1 MDLKT
6 ESDAL
11 RKVPMFAKLEP
22 SKLRLLAFTS
32 QLLTFED
39 GEILFEQ
46 GDPSDSTYVVLD
58 GDMEVLV
65 GAGDKIDVAGVL
77 GINELVGEM
86 GVLANAPRSATI
98 RARGQVVA
106 LRIEADL
113 FLDLIAE
120 NASVAL
126 DVMRQLSEKL
136 ARSHRQY
143 EELQLEVNLS
153 GDNVGGTTYLDD

>member
-98 RARGQVVA
+98 RR
-106 LRIEADL
+106 
-113 FLDLIAE
+113 
-120 NASVAL
+120 
-126 DVMRQLSEKL
+126 
-136 ARSHRQY
+136 
-143 EELQLEVNLS
+143 
-153 GDNVGGTTYLDD
+153 

>member
-11 RKVPMFAKLEP
+11 RKVPMFAKLEQ

-39 GEILFEQ
+39 DEILFEQ
-46 GDPSDSTYVVLD
+46 GDPSDSAYVVLD

-65 GAGDKIDVAGVL
+65 GSGEEIEVAGVL

-106 LRIEADL
+106 LHIRLQKL
-113 FLDLIAE
+113 F
-120 NASVAL
+120 
-126 DVMRQLSEKL
+126 
-136 ARSHRQY
+136 
-143 EELQLEVNLS
+143 
-153 GDNVGGTTYLDD
+153 

>member
-39 GEILFEQ
+39 NEILFEQ
-46 GDPSDSTYVVLD
+46 GDPSDSAYVVLD

-65 GAGDKIDVAGVL
+65 GSGDEIDVAGVL

-106 LRIEADL
+106 LRIESDL

-126 DVMRQLSEKL
+126 DVMRQLSAKL
-136 ARSHRQY
+136 ARSHRKY
-143 EELQLEVNLS
+143 EALQLETRQN
-153 GDNVGGTTYLDD
+153 GQNVGGSTYLDE

>member
-6 ESDAL
+6 EADAL
-11 RKVPMFAKLEP
+11 RKVPMFTKLEP

-32 QLLTFED
+32 QLLTFD
-39 GEILFEQ
+39 DDEILFNK

-65 GAGDKIDVAGVL
+65 GSGEDVEVAGVL
-77 GINELVGEM
+77 GINALVGEM
-86 GVLANAPRSATI
+86 GVIANAPRSATI

-113 FLDLIAE
+113 FLELLAE
-120 NASVAL
+120 NSSVAL
-126 DVMRQLSEKL
+126 DVMRQLSIKL

-143 EELQLEVNLS
+143 EELQLQTSRCGE
-153 GDNVGGTTYLDD
+153 NVGATTYVEE

>member
-11 RKVPMFAKLEP
+11 RKVPMFTKLDP

-32 QLLTFED
+32 QLLAFD
-39 GEILFEQ
+39 DDEILFNQ
-46 GDPSDSTYVVLD
+46 GDPSDSTYVVLE

-65 GAGDKIDVAGVL
+65 GSGDEIDVAGVL

-98 RARGQVVA
+98 RARGQVLA
-106 LRIEADL
+106 LRIEAEL
-113 FLDLIAE
+113 FLELLAE
-120 NASVAL
+120 NPSVAL
-126 DVMRQLSEKL
+126 DVMRQLSLKL
-136 ARSHRQY
+136 ARSHRMY
-143 EELQLEVNLS
+143 EELQLETVRS
-153 GDNVGGTTYLDD
+153 GENVGATTYVGE

>member
-1 MDLKT
+1 MDLNK
-6 ESDAL
+6 ESNAL

-39 GEILFEQ
+39 GEILFNK
-46 GDPSDSTYVVLD
+46 GDPSDGAYLVLD
-58 GDMEVLV
+58 GDVEVLV
-65 GAGDKIDVAGVL
+65 GSGDDVAVAGVL

-106 LRIEADL
+106 LRIETDS
-113 FLDLIAE
+113 FLDLLA
-120 NASVAL
+120 NNPSVSL
-126 DVMRQLSEKL
+126 DVMRQLSLKL
-136 ARSHRQY
+136 ALAHQRY
-143 EELQLEVNLS
+143 EELQLQTLGAGEHAGAS
-153 GDNVGGTTYLDD
+153 TYFER

>member
-11 RKVPMFAKLEP
+11 RKVPMFAKLDP

-46 GDPSDSTYVVLD
+46 GDPSDSAYLVLS
-58 GDMEVLV
+58 GEMEILV
-65 GAGDKIDVAGVL
+65 GTGDDIVVAEL
-77 GINELVGEM
+77 LEANDLVGEM

-98 RARGQVVA
+98 RSRGQVQA
-106 LRIEADL
+106 LRISGDM
-113 FLDLIAE
+113 FLDLLAE
-120 NASVAL
+120 NPSVAL

-136 ARSHRQY
+136 GRTHRQFENLR
-143 EELQLEVNLS
+143 EELRLIQS
-153 GDNVGGTTYLDD
+153 RSSDT

>member
-39 GEILFEQ
+39 DEILFEQ
-46 GDPSDSTYVVLD
+46 GDPSDSAYVVLD

-65 GAGDKIDVAGVL
+65 GSGDEIDVAGVL

-106 LRIEADL
+106 LRIESDM

-143 EELQLEVNLS
+143 EELQIETRHS
-153 GDNVGGTTYLDD
+153 GENVGGTTFLDQ

>member
-11 RKVPMFAKLEP
+11 RKVPMFTKLAP

-32 QLLTFED
+32 QLLTFD
-39 GEILFEQ
+39 DDEILFNQ
-46 GDPSDSTYVVLD
+46 GDPSDSAYVVLD

-65 GAGDKIDVAGVL
+65 GSGDDIDVAGVL

-98 RARGQVVA
+98 RARGQVLA
-106 LRIEADL
+106 LRIEAEL
-113 FLDLIAE
+113 FLELLAE
-120 NASVAL
+120 NPGVAL
-126 DVMRQLSEKL
+126 DVMRQLSLKL
-136 ARSHRQY
+136 ARSHRKY
-143 EELQLEVNLS
+143 EELQLETVRS
-153 GDNVGGTTYLDD
+153 GENVGGTTYVGE

>member
-11 RKVPMFAKLEP
+11 RKVPMFAKMDP

-32 QLLTFED
+32 QLLAFD
-39 GEILFEQ
+39 DDEILFNQ

-65 GAGDKIDVAGVL
+65 GSGDEIDVAGVL

-98 RARGQVVA
+98 RARGQVLA
-106 LRIEADL
+106 LRIEAEL
-113 FLDLIAE
+113 FLELLVE
-120 NASVAL
+120 NPGVAL
-126 DVMRQLSEKL
+126 DVMRQLSIKL
-136 ARSHRQY
+136 ARSHRKY
-143 EELQLEVNLS
+143 EQLQLETLRS
-153 GDNVGGTTYLDD
+153 GENVGATTYVEE

>member
-39 GEILFEQ
+39 DEILFEQ
-46 GDPSDSTYVVLD
+46 GDPSDSAYVVLD

-65 GAGDKIDVAGVL
+65 GSGDEIDVAGVL

-106 LRIEADL
+106 LRIESVL

-126 DVMRQLSEKL
+126 DVMRQLSAKL
-136 ARSHRQY
+136 TRSHRRY
-143 EELQLEVNLS
+143 EELQRETRQS
-153 GDNVGGTTYLDD
+153 GDNVGGSTFLGE

>member
-32 QLLTFED
+32 QLLTFDDE
-39 GEILFEQ
+39 EILFHQ
-46 GDPSDSTYVVLD
+46 GDPSDSTYLVLS

-65 GAGDKIDVAGVL
+65 AREDDFFVAGVL
-77 GINELVGEM
+77 GANSLVGEM

-98 RARGQVVA
+98 RARGPVVA
-106 LRIEADL
+106 LRIEADM
-113 FLDLIAE
+113 FLDLLAE
-120 NASVAL
+120 NPSVAL
-126 DVMRQLSEKL
+126 DVMRQLSDKL
-136 ARSHRQY
+136 ALSHRQY
-143 EELQLEVNLS
+143 EQLQQSLS
-153 GDNVGGTTYLDD
+153 GA

>member
-6 ESDAL
+6 EADAL
-11 RKVPMFAKLEP
+11 RKVPMFTKLDP

-32 QLLTFED
+32 QLLTFD
-39 GEILFEQ
+39 DDEILFNQ

-65 GAGDKIDVAGVL
+65 GSGDEIDVAGVL

-98 RARGQVVA
+98 RARGQVLA
-106 LRIEADL
+106 LRIEAEL
-113 FLDLIAE
+113 FLELLAE
-120 NASVAL
+120 NPSVAL
-126 DVMRQLSEKL
+126 DVMRQLSIKL
-136 ARSHRQY
+136 ARSHRKY
-143 EELQLEVNLS
+143 EQLQLETVRS
-153 GDNVGGTTYLDD
+153 GENVGATTYVEE

>member
-11 RKVPMFAKLEP
+11 GKIPMFAKLEP

-32 QLLTFED
+32 QSLTFDD
-39 GEILFEQ
+39 GEILFNQ
-46 GDPSDSTYVVLD
+46 GDPSDSAYVLLK
-58 GDMEVLV
+58 GDTEVLV
-65 GAGDKIDVAGVL
+65 LTGGRVDVAGVL

-106 LRIEADL
+106 LRIEADM
-113 FLDLIAE
+113 FLDLLAE
-120 NASVAL
+120 NPSVAL
-126 DVMRQLSEKL
+126 DVMRQLSSKL
-136 ARSHRQY
+136 ARSHRRY
-143 EELQLEVNLS
+143 EQLQEETMLAS
-153 GDNVGGTTYLDD
+153 DHAGASTYLGE

>member
-11 RKVPMFAKLEP
+11 GKVPMLAKLDR

-46 GDPSDSTYVVLD
+46 GDPSDSAYLLLS
-58 GDMEVLV
+58 GEMEVLV
-65 GAGDKIDVAGVL
+65 GTGDDTVVAGVL
-77 GINELVGEM
+77 GVNDLVGEM

-98 RARGQVVA
+98 RARGQAQA
-106 LRIEADL
+106 LHIVGDR
-113 FLDLIAE
+113 FLDLLAE
-120 NASVAL
+120 NPSVAL

-136 ARSHRQY
+136 GRSHRQFENLR
-143 EELQLEVNLS
+143 EELRLMQLRSPEA
-153 GDNVGGTTYLDD
+153 

>member
-11 RKVPMFAKLEP
+11 GKIPMFAKLEP

-32 QLLTFED
+32 QSLTFDD
-39 GEILFEQ
+39 GEILFNQ
-46 GDPSDSTYVVLD
+46 GDPSDSAYVLLK
-58 GDMEVLV
+58 GDTEVLV
-65 GAGDKIDVAGVL
+65 VTGERVDVAGVL

-106 LRIEADL
+106 LRIEADM
-113 FLDLIAE
+113 FLDLLAE
-120 NASVAL
+120 NPSVAL
-126 DVMRQLSEKL
+126 DVMRQLSSKL
-136 ARSHRQY
+136 ARSHRRY
-143 EELQLEVNLS
+143 EELQQETMLA
-153 GDNVGGTTYLDD
+153 GDNAGASTYLGE

>member
-46 GDPSDSTYVVLD
+46 GDPSDSAYVVLD

-65 GAGDKIDVAGVL
+65 GSGDEIEVAGVL

-86 GVLANAPRSATI
+86 GVLANGPRSATI

-106 LRIEADL
+106 LRIESDL

-126 DVMRQLSEKL
+126 DVMRQLSAKL

-143 EELQLEVNLS
+143 EELQLETRQS
-153 GDNVGGTTYLDD
+153 GENVGGSTYLGE